1 MPLSKCKIYRL
12 SAMIEG
18 ESRCCDDCE
27 HCLTR
32 CRNQSEK
39 IDYFAL
45 DKRVARHEAVKRYP
59 LMALKHDGKPPE
71 PLLPILS
78 ESTEAIW
85 SSPLA
90 AYAVQAMQG
99 NDTEDDAVASL
110 LDPVGPWYLDT
121 TLQVPDCS
129 SRIRFT
135 SKHAKT
141 NMSISHWLK
150 LIIRVERGDDVAVDA
165 KGRRKQVRRSLFEL

>member
-1 MPLSKCKIYRL
+1 
-12 SAMIEG
+12 MIEG
-18 ESRCCDDCE
+18 KTITDHIFYHADIP
-27 HCLTR
+27 HHDT
-32 CRNQSEK
+32 EK

-59 LMALKHDGKPPE
+59 LMALKHDSKPPV

-90 AYAVQAMQG
+90 AFAVQAMQG

-110 LDPVGPWYLDT
+110 LDPFGPWYLDT

-135 SKHAKT
+135 TKHAKT
-141 NMSISHWLK
+141 NMSLSHWLK

-165 KGRRKQVRRSLFEL
+165 KGRRKQVSIGGQWLWNLLSDNMGHRPI

>member
-1 MPLSKCKIYRL
+1 MPMSKCKIYRL
-12 SAMIEG
+12 SATIEG
-18 ESRCCDDCE
+18 VYVHYVGIHFTNR
-27 HCLTR
+27 LLLFA
-32 CRNQSEK
+32 EK

-59 LMALKHDGKPPE
+59 LMSLKHDGKPPE

-90 AYAVQAMQG
+90 AFAVQAMQG

-135 SKHAKT
+135 TKHAKT

-165 KGRRKQVRRSLFEL
+165 KGRRKQVS